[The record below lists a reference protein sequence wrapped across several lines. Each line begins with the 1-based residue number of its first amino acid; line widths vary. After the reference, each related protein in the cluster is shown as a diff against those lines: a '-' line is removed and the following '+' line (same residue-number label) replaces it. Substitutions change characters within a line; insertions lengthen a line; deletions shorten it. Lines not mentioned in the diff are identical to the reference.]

1 MECSRRVT
9 YLVHRSNHAL
19 SSATGCNNSFRHGN
33 HHHHRRRRRQFKKQF
48 DYCVM
53 QNHRLFSINT
63 SVTKAFDRELKTKQ
77 RDNAARCRQVWKTV
91 ASSKIH
97 HNRNDDDDVVD
108 NNNNQNQNHADD
120 IIEYDYFRQEM
131 ANRLVDRLDDI
142 KRLEGFPL
150 ALDIGA
156 GSGQIYRA
164 VCSDDAFEGEG
175 GIGGIRKMV
184 LLDSSDGM
192 LHSNNDELIEGA
204 HRCDSYKLQADE
216 EENLP
221 FPDGTFDIVLSSQSL
236 HWVNDL
242 PQLFKEAFRVLKPD
256 GCFIFSMI
264 GGEFLKIRR
273 MQSLHLLIT

>member
-1 MECSRRVT
+1 
-9 YLVHRSNHAL
+9 
-19 SSATGCNNSFRHGN
+19 
-33 HHHHRRRRRQFKKQF
+33 
-48 DYCVM
+48 
-53 QNHRLFSINT
+53 
-63 SVTKAFDRELKTKQ
+63 
-77 RDNAARCRQVWKTV
+77 
-91 ASSKIH
+91 
-97 HNRNDDDDVVD
+97 
-108 NNNNQNQNHADD
+108 
-120 IIEYDYFRQEM
+120 
-131 ANRLVDRLDDI
+131 
-142 KRLEGFPL
+142 
-150 ALDIGA
+150 
-156 GSGQIYRA
+156 
-164 VCSDDAFEGEG
+164 
-175 GIGGIRKMV
+175 MV

-192 LHSNNDELIEGA
+192 LHSNDDELIEGA